1 LQPAPREIRSA
12 EGMMGRTFLVLA
24 ITVLTA
30 ASGAAQTNTTG
41 SISPNTSVLQAQ
53 QTPGV
58 TPGATPPPPATTPTA
73 PTLTAPSAGRTS
85 STTST
90 TTGARDAAIVV
101 CGEDISTGTTRLV
114 VFSSSTSTGA
124 PTIAAASPCAQ
135 VLADLFV
142 AGFGLLDVQPLNQ
155 QLQYTLVR

>member
-1 LQPAPREIRSA
+1 
-12 EGMMGRTFLVLA
+12 MGRTLLVLA

-53 QTPGV
+53 VTPGV
-58 TPGATPPPPATTPTA
+58 TPGATTTPPATPQA
-73 PTLTAPSAGRTS
+73 PTTTAPSAGTTP

-124 PTIAAASPCAQ
+124 PPIAPASPCAQ

>member
-1 LQPAPREIRSA
+1 
-12 EGMMGRTFLVLA
+12 MGRTLLVVA

-53 QTPGV
+53 VTPGV
-58 TPGATPPPPATTPTA
+58 TPGGAPPPAATTPTA
-73 PTLTAPSAGRTS
+73 PTTTTPPTGATP
-85 STTST
+85 STTA
-90 TTGARDAAIVV
+90 GARDAAIVV

-114 VFSSSTSTGA
+114 VFSASTSTGA
-124 PTIAAASPCAQ
+124 PQIAPASPCAQ

-142 AGFGLLDVQPLNQ
+142 AGFGLLDVQPFNQ